1 MPFSLWGLDEKGGGL
16 IRVVE
21 RQAMRCGSLPLEYY
35 GMPRACSSRA
45 ALTALLLL
53 ASPASA
59 FPQSAFAGQ
68 SALAGETIRI
78 VRTTGS
84 IVVDG
89 DLSDDG
95 WRSTTR
101 VDTWYETN
109 PGDNIEPSVG
119 NVAFLAYDNRFFY
132 AGFDFADPDPRSIR
146 APLGDRD
153 NVPSFTDYGGVI
165 LDTRGDGKSAMMMLA
180 NARGVQYDAIT
191 DDSSGEDNSPD
202 FFWDV
207 ATRITD
213 RG

>member
-1 MPFSLWGLDEKGGGL
+1 
-16 IRVVE
+16 
-21 RQAMRCGSLPLEYY
+21 
-35 GMPRACSSRA
+35 MPRACSSRVAFA
-45 ALTALLLL
+45 ALLFL
-53 ASPASA
+53 AGPASA
-59 FPQSAFAGQ
+59 FPQ

-89 DLSDDG
+89 DLNDEG
-95 WRSTTR
+95 WRGATR
-101 VDTWYETN
+101 VDTWYEIN

-119 NVAFLAYDNRFFY
+119 NVAFLAYDDRFFY
-132 AGFDFADPDPRSIR
+132 AGFDFADPDPGSIR